1 MEGFLPLNSTGLT
14 LLFSGEVASNS
25 ITEGQGAAG
34 GVSVTP
40 MMTVTATAHPAR
52 CHTTEPSLSHH
63 TTEPSL
69 SLTGTQADVC
79 FPQLQEGRRLAQ
91 GHSHRAELIGG
102 CTPT

>member
-1 MEGFLPLNSTGLT
+1 VEGFLPLNSTGLT

-52 CHTTEPSLSHH
+52 CHTTEPSLS
-63 TTEPSL
+63 
-69 SLTGTQADVC
+69 LTGTQADVC